1 MKAFAF
7 RSLLAL
13 TLLAAPAA
21 SRGSFTSSLTTDLDA
36 LVVQGSAI
44 LATAQKTVLTST
56 TMATALATLGSQ
68 VDAWRNAVQGVWNTV
83 YAASGTTRFSVTD
96 GILYDLQ
103 VLAATSA
110 ALAQEMVRLSAAA
123 QVLAA
128 ATSLTTLQSA
138 MVTTLRLSDDI
149 GTMADRILEMAGLIM
164 IMADNIGI
172 MADRILATQVI
183 QNTNVELVNDS
194 ILTTQQ
200 NVITVIALFLG

>member
-1 MKAFAF
+1 MKALAL

-13 TLLAAPAA
+13 TLLAAPAV
-21 SRGSFTSSLTTDLDA
+21 SRGSFGTSLATDLDA
-36 LVVQGSAI
+36 LVAQGSTL

-68 VDAWRNAVQGVWNTV
+68 VDAYRNSVQGVWNTV
-83 YAASGTTRFSVTD
+83 YSASATTTFSVTD

-103 VLAATSA
+103 VLAATSG
-110 ALAQEMVRLSAAA
+110 ALAQELARLSAAA

-138 MVTTLRLSDDI
+138 MATTLRLSDDI

-200 NVITVIALFLG
+200 NTITVIALFLG